1 VLSSRPLFRMPLRAA
16 TNLSCCQLRQ
26 GATNYSTPQVLSS
39 RAPFR
44 MHFRVVT
51 RGNNPNLVLE
61 NCREA
66 LEVLRRSGLPEAR
79 YKVDVAT
86 DKHMHTM
93 SEVPEVH
100 EIVVVSASG

>member
-1 VLSSRPLFRMPLRAA
+1 
-16 TNLSCCQLRQ
+16 
-26 GATNYSTPQVLSS
+26 
-39 RAPFR
+39 

-100 EIVVVSASG
+100 EIVVVSASLRTCELNQLLLPKPTTY